1 MCVILK
7 ITYGNIHFIRVVVKK
22 LKAANF
28 CPIEKT
34 AKNVCIMI
42 RTSVER
48 MIKFLLNTSN

>member
-1 MCVILK
+1 MCYIENYLRK
-7 ITYGNIHFIRVVVKK
+7 LHFIRVVGKKVK
-22 LKAANF
+22 ASNF